1 MKLLKTVVGT
11 ALLAAATTVS
21 AVPVTLNMVGA
32 SWNNVQ
38 GGNVTGVGTNEIR
51 WGAVKDK
58 DKSGYR
64 FDAADNLPLT
74 FESGDYFTLGTFT
87 HTNYPITSGTA
98 ITSADLNL
106 TVELDIL
113 GQALTEGPYTF
124 TFTHDE
130 TPNDACR
137 GGYRLFFFI
146 PIYDDC
152 RYEDGPVDDIVLL
165 ESGILSNEFIVDSY
179 AFSLEILGFQDINE
193 SFINEL
199 NTAEGK
205 KTSAK
210 VLARLNVRDL
220 PREVPE
226 PASIALLGIALA
238 GMAVLRRRKEA
249 A

>member
-32 SWNNVQ
+32 SWENVQ
-38 GGNVTGVGTNEIR
+38 GENVTDNVTGVGTNEIR
-51 WGAVKDK
+51 WGARTDK
-58 DKSGYR
+58 NKSGYR

-137 GGYRLFFFI
+137 AGYWLFF
-146 PIYDDC
+146 YDKC
-152 RYEDGPVDDIVLL
+152 KYKDGPVDDIVLL

>member
-137 GGYRLFFFI
+137 AGYWLIFKDECK
-146 PIYDDC
+146 YK
-152 RYEDGPVDDIVLL
+152 DGPVDDIVLL

>member
-38 GGNVTGVGTNEIR
+38 GENVTDNVTGVGTNEIR

-98 ITSADLNL
+98 ITSADLDL

-113 GQALTEGPYTF
+113 GTSLEQGPYTF
-124 TFTHDE
+124 SFKHTE
-130 TPNDACR
+130 TPNNACI
-137 GGYRLFFFI
+137 GLYLPFI
-146 PIYDDC
+146 GC
-152 RYEDGPVDDIVLL
+152 LGWENGNVDDIVELDT
-165 ESGILSNEFIVDSY
+165 SFLSDEFIVDSY
-179 AFSLEILGFQDINE
+179 AFSLEIIGFQDMKTQRI
-193 SFINEL
+193 IDEL
-199 NTAEGK
+199 STKEGD
-205 KTSAK
+205 KTSAN
-210 VLARLNVRDL
+210 VIARLNVRDL

-226 PASIALLGIALA
+226 PASVALMGIALA
-238 GMAVLRRRKEA
+238 GMVFLRRRKQA
-249 A
+249 